1 MFSTDRRDIP
11 TGSYV
16 AQVTETRVS
25 GFGSAAAHERK
36 DMSKHRRARKPWL
49 APTAVAA
56 GIGISAV
63 TGAGIAQAAPESGW
77 SNPNPGDTAPDSGWS
92 NPNPTPTAP
101 APAPEPEQPR
111 QFWTAPPSEYQDV
124 EWRQAP
130 AYQQPAYNGGYNG
143 GGNSGGYTEPYY
155 GDPIQVQDLH
165 LPTYVE
171 PVAPIAAPPQMLRM
185 GDYTGEKPRWM
196 SDVYLERTNNS
207 FAVAEAQMAT
217 FWKSVGVDVERSDR
231 VAATTVGGAAA
242 GAIGA
247 GAVAAGIGA
256 LGGGTIGGNIGLGL
270 GGFVSVPLGAVP
282 GLPATV
288 IVPTTVAGTGI
299 GAVAGAAVLGIP
311 AAIVGGIGGAA
322 AAGAIG
328 AGDTLAEP
336 REIDIPDLPVQDLDA
351 ITTQVSDALGAQ
363 SPEVAQAVATAVESA
378 PQVIET
384 ANTQVSAAREAVL
397 EQPGGDQVIAAL
409 DAAAVEAQHAF
420 GPVGEYL
427 GEIFGAAGAGAT
439 QA

>member
-11 TGSYV
+11 TGSHV
-16 AQVTETRVS
+16 AQVTETRVP

-77 SNPNPGDTAPDSGWS
+77 SNPNPGDAAPDSGWS

-101 APAPEPEQPR
+101 APVPSPEPEAPR
-111 QFWTAPPSEYQDV
+111 QYWTPPPAEYQNI
-124 EWRQAP
+124 EWREAP
-130 AYQQPAYNGGYNG
+130 SYQQPSYNG
-143 GGNSGGYTEPYY
+143 GGNSGGGYTEPYY

-171 PVAPIAAPPQMLRM
+171 PVAPIAAPPKMLRM

-196 SDVYLERTNNS
+196 SDTYLERTNNS

-217 FWKSVGVDVERSDR
+217 FWKSIGVDVERSDR
-231 VAATTVGGAAA
+231 VAAATVGGAAA
-242 GAIGA
+242 GAIGT

-270 GGFVSVPLGAVP
+270 GGYVSVPLGVVP

-288 IVPTTVAGTGI
+288 IVPTTVAGTAI
-299 GAVAGAAVLGIP
+299 GAVAGAAVLGVP
-311 AAIVGGIGGAA
+311 AAIAGGIAGAA
-322 AAGAIG
+322 GAGAIG
-328 AGDTLAEP
+328 AGDTLSNP
-336 REIDIPDLPVQDLDA
+336 REIDIPDLPEQDLDA
-351 ITTQVSDALGAQ
+351 VTTQASDQLAAQ
-363 SPEVAQAVATAVESA
+363 SPEVAQAVTTAVESV

-384 ANTQVSAAREAVL
+384 ANNQAVAAREAVL

-409 DAAAVEAQHAF
+409 DAAAVEANHAF

-427 GEIFGAAGAGAT
+427 GEILGAAGAGVTKA
-439 QA
+439 

>member
-1 MFSTDRRDIP
+1 
-11 TGSYV
+11 
-16 AQVTETRVS
+16 
-25 GFGSAAAHERK
+25 
-36 DMSKHRRARKPWL
+36 MSKHRKARKPWL

-77 SNPNPGDTAPDSGWS
+77 SNPNPGDSAPDSGWS

-101 APAPEPEQPR
+101 APAPAPEPEPER
-111 QFWTAPPSEYQDV
+111 QYWTAPPPEYQNI

-130 AYQQPAYNGGYNG
+130 TYNGGGYDSGNSGGGYNG
-143 GGNSGGYTEPYY
+143 GGY
-155 GDPIQVQDLH
+155 GAPIQVQDLH

-171 PVAPIAAPPQMLRM
+171 PVAPIAAPPKMLRM
-185 GDYTGEKPRWM
+185 GDYTGVKPRWM
-196 SDVYLERTNNS
+196 SDTYLERTNNS

-231 VAATTVGGAAA
+231 VAAATVGGAAA
-242 GAIGA
+242 GAIGSGVTA
-247 GAVAAGIGA
+247 GAIGA
-256 LGGGTIGGNIGLGL
+256 LAGGTIGGNIGLGL

-288 IVPTTVAGTGI
+288 IVPTTVAGTAI
-299 GAVAGAAVLGIP
+299 GAAAGAAVLGVP
-311 AAIVGGIGGAA
+311 AAVVGGIAGAA
-322 AAGAIG
+322 GAGAIG
-328 AGDTLAEP
+328 AGDTLSDP
-336 REIDIPDLPVQDLDA
+336 REIEIPDLPEQDLDA
-351 ITTQVSDALGAQ
+351 VTTQVSDALGAQ
-363 SPEVAQAVATAVESA
+363 SPEVAQAVTTAVESA
-378 PQVIET
+378 PQIIET
-384 ANTQVSAAREAVL
+384 ANNQALAAREAVL

-427 GEIFGAAGAGAT
+427 GEILGAAGAGVT